1 MRVSTGRVRQ
11 RITQWQGRAW
21 AVALTVA
28 AAAIA
33 VGALTRPTSVP
44 ARAAGPLSHPNV
56 VVIETDDQTAESIK
70 VMNAVRSWIGNRG
83 VTFQNSFVNFSKCC
97 PSRATFLTGQ
107 YARNHRVIGN
117 VPPLGGF
124 AKFQRLHGRDNL
136 AAWLRA
142 AGYRTALIGKYLN
155 GYVSHPVVPAGWSE
169 WHGGLGGAVYDYTI
183 NHNGELV
190 HYGTGPADFK
200 QDVLTDQALRFIGS
214 SAVSEKPFFL
224 WLTYSSPHTS
234 PPDPNPQPPHDCDGA
249 AKPAPRDAD
258 AFASEPLPTPPSFNE
273 ADVSDKPRAVR
284 RLPKLSAPE
293 IADVTRKYR
302 CALESLLSVDDGV
315 DRVFTRLKAKGELA
329 RTYVIFTSD
338 NGFLNGE
345 HRLPEGK
352 VKPYEESIRVP
363 LLIRGPGIPRG
374 KTTQDLAINA
384 DLAPTITKLT
394 GATPGS
400 SMDGQSLL
408 PAAVHPRTERGRE
421 LLLEAGDFHG
431 IRTQRYAYVEHNAGA
446 RELYDLDS
454 DPYEL
459 RNVASDP
466 AYAKVKAKLSE
477 RLRRLNHCRGDDC
490 HTRPRVKLDLGYEAR
505 RKGGRECAANPIRVR
520 VGGDA
525 AGNAVKTEYYL
536 EGKRLGEDNQP
547 PFLRVIP
554 PSHGPTTIGIRIT
567 MLDGRRMALTRTIRA
582 CG

>member
-1 MRVSTGRVRQ
+1 VPLWRG
-11 RITQWQGRAW
+11 WGW
-21 AVALTVA
+21 AVALIA
-28 AAAIA
+28 SAAAIT
-33 VGALTRPTSVP
+33 VGALAGPTSVP
-44 ARAAGPLSHPNV
+44 AQGAGPLSHPNV

-83 VTFQNSFVNFSKCC
+83 VTFQDSFVNFSKCC

-107 YARNHRVIGN
+107 YARNHRVVGN

-136 AAWLRA
+136 AVWLRA

-169 WHGGLGGAVYDYTI
+169 WDGGIGGAVYDYDLNQNGTI
-183 NHNGELV
+183 V
-190 HYGTGPADFK
+190 HYGTAPADFK
-200 QDVLTDQALRFIGS
+200 QDVLTDRALQFIGE
-214 SAVSEKPFFL
+214 SAAGEKPFFL

-234 PPDPNPQPPHDCDGA
+234 PPDPNPQPPSDCDGA

-273 ADVSDKPRAVR
+273 ADVSDKPRPVR
-284 RLPKLSAPE
+284 RLPLLSARE

-302 CALESLLSVDDGV
+302 CALESLLSVDEGV
-315 DRVFTRLKAKGELA
+315 DRVLSRLKAKGELA

-374 KTTQDLAINA
+374 KIAKDLAINA

-394 GATPGS
+394 GATPGL
-400 SMDGQSLL
+400 SMDGQSLF

-421 LLLEAGDFHG
+421 LLLEAGDFRG
-431 IRTQRYAYVEHNAGA
+431 IRTQRYVYVEHKAGS
-446 RELYDLDS
+446 RELYDLNR

-459 RNVASDP
+459 QNVASSP
-466 AYAKVKAKLSE
+466 AYAEVKAKLSE
-477 RLRRLNHCRGDDC
+477 RLRRLNRCRGGGC
-490 HTRPRVKLDLGYEAR
+490 RTRPRVKLQLGYDSR
-505 RKGGRECAANPIRVR
+505 RQGGSECAANPIRAR
-520 VGGDA
+520 VGGGG
-525 AGNAVKTEYYL
+525 AGSVVKTEYYL
-536 EGKRLGEDNQP
+536 DGKRLAEDDEP
-547 PFLRVIP
+547 PFLHVMP

-567 MLDGRRMALTRTIRA
+567 MLDGRRMTLTRTIRA